1 MQMSGSCLRRL
12 KAASNHWFMD
22 LSPHAVLVTLLLLLP
37 LAPSQCDYALSM
49 PTGLVLRT
57 VHKPFRDDLLS
68 LKFDWECYLNCK
80 CQACIG
86 FTDYWFHVSTWST
99 QSWNH
104 KKTWNM
110 YKMGGK
116 TWITPYLVI
125 SFPKIKDIIY
135 RRSSFAIWPLSA
147 SLVGSCNAIGIN
159 PELYIA
165 E

>member
-68 LKFDWECYLNCK
+68 LKFDRECYLNCK

-110 YKMGGK
+110 YKMGGGK
-116 TWITPYLVI
+116 LGSRLIWSFHSQKSRTSFIDVAHLPFDPYLQV
-125 SFPKIKDIIY
+125 
-135 RRSSFAIWPLSA
+135 
-147 SLVGSCNAIGIN
+147 
-159 PELYIA
+159 
-165 E
+165 